1 MNKNIFKDFSFS
13 PLRILMRLAVFFV
26 VLYPYT
32 VSIDNYIYLSTAV
45 KYLTL
50 LFAAFV
56 FFSTYCLG
64 YKRIGKLKSSIK
76 LNGTEAIMAVIVFY
90 ITVNNY
96 EIKHGSF
103 YYVITFWSI
112 WLMMVIGKSLNS
124 WQDELYIL
132 VQIFT
137 MFYAVMTITTFVSPT
152 FYFKF
157 VLPLFDIES
166 QKQLIKAYQN
176 GFMAGFTDHYSTNGM
191 YLSIG
196 LGVFASKLLN
206 NFKSFKNIVCT
217 IIMLGALLLTG
228 KRGPLLFSVI
238 AIVFVYYFFK
248 ADKPK
253 GRILK
258 IISLILVGAVA
269 LLIASIWIPQLLN
282 VVNRFFSESDSGDV
296 TAGRGPLYALAYSL
310 FLEKPIFGHGWGSY
324 PSYYYEN
331 LGKYMTVYKYR
342 HAHNIYLQLLC
353 EVGIIGF
360 VLYVAFFLYNLFNT
374 IILFKEYRKDEKY
387 FPQSAE
393 NIMPFCLFV
402 QLFFILYG
410 MTGNPLYD
418 VAMLFPYYFSIMYI
432 DYYKENMISI
442 SNLNRLFKTLRKKEL
457 L

>member
-1 MNKNIFKDFSFS
+1 M
-13 PLRILMRLAVFFV
+13 
-26 VLYPYT
+26 
-32 VSIDNYIYLSTAV
+32 
-45 KYLTL
+45 
-50 LFAAFV
+50 
-56 FFSTYCLG
+56 
-64 YKRIGKLKSSIK
+64 
-76 LNGTEAIMAVIVFY
+76 
-90 ITVNNY
+90 
-96 EIKHGSF
+96 
-103 YYVITFWSI
+103 
-112 WLMMVIGKSLNS
+112 
-124 WQDELYIL
+124 
-132 VQIFT
+132 
-137 MFYAVMTITTFVSPT
+137 
-152 FYFKF
+152 
-157 VLPLFDIES
+157 
-166 QKQLIKAYQN
+166 
-176 GFMAGFTDHYSTNGM
+176 
-191 YLSIG
+191 
-196 LGVFASKLLN
+196 
-206 NFKSFKNIVCT
+206 
-217 IIMLGALLLTG
+217 LTG

-258 IISLILVGAVA
+258 IISLILVGVVA

-353 EVGIIGF
+353 EVGIVGF

-432 DYYKENMISI
+432 DYYKENMINI